1 MAEIHSKYGPE
12 RSMGSRASNGGQ
24 IQKKDLPY
32 SPPVGPQH
40 QMVAKPGLSG
50 GTNHGCCGT
59 QHKGK

>member
-1 MAEIHSKYGPE
+1 MAEILKNYGPE
-12 RSMGSRASNGGQ
+12 RSMGSRSSNGGQ

-32 SPPVGPQH
+32 SPPVGPSA
-40 QMVAKPGLSG
+40 QMKQGPGLG